1 MKKVILRTGIYCSL
15 ALIVFFLITLG
26 IGKKLSF
33 ELQEVIGYVGI
44 ILCLIFVYFGIRQY
58 RDKVNGGTLSFG
70 QGIKVGLLIVL
81 LPALLFGIFDVVY
94 STYINPGFYD
104 AYCSAQLAKLQESV
118 PAAEYEVKSKQ
129 IKAQME
135 LFRNNP
141 LFQFIVMALTVIIV
155 GFILT
160 VISTLILR
168 KNKPNTSFD

>member
-1 MKKVILRTGIYCSL
+1 MKNVILRTGIYCSL

-26 IGKKLSF
+26 IGKNLSF

-58 RDKVNGGTLSFG
+58 RDKVNGGLLSFG

-81 LPALLFGIFDVVY
+81 LPAVLFGIFDVAY

-104 AYCSAQLAKLQESV
+104 EYCTAQLAKLQQSV
-118 PAAEYEVKSKQ
+118 SAAEYEIKSKQ

-135 LFRNNP
+135 LFKNNP
-141 LFQFIVMALTVIIV
+141 LFQFFVMALTVIIV
-155 GFILT
+155 GFIIT
-160 VISTLILR
+160 VISSLILR
-168 KNKPNTSFD
+168 KNKPNNLFA